1 MANTLLDFPGYA
13 WSIYIFLA
21 QSDRAGQA
29 CEAPGASSIL
39 AEDTLS
45 SDSSMDRA
53 AGYEP
58 ADEGS
63 TPSLNTISSRRL
75 RVIIR

>member
-1 MANTLLDFPGYA
+1 MIAALLDFQGYA

-39 AEDTLS
+39 AEDTLT
-45 SDSSMDRA
+45 SDSSINRA

-58 ADEGS
+58 AM
-63 TPSLNTISSRRL
+63 RL
-75 RVIIR
+75 QALFRKSFRAE